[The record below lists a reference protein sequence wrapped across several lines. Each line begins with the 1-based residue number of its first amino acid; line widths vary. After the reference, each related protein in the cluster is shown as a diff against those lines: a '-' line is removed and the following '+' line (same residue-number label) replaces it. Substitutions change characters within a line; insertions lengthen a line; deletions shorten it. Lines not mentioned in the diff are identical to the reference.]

1 MYISIFDVLG
11 PVMIGP
17 SSSHTMGPKRAAEWF
32 KDKNPEANRF
42 DIYLYG
48 SLAFTGKG
56 HLTDKII
63 KETLKPIKTNI
74 IFDTK
79 FVCDKHPNTMDLIAY
94 KDDQKISQARV
105 YSVGGGVIEVEGQKR
120 AIVPDIYKL
129 NHMQDIKDY
138 CKENDKDLFDY
149 VVETEGEDIIEF
161 LREIWHTMYNSVKT
175 GIEKEGIIPGKLQL
189 PREAKMIYEN
199 TAEDQNPILK
209 RTRLLTSYA
218 HAVSENNASGD
229 IIVTAPTCG
238 ASGVLPAVLTYMYE
252 QYNIEEEKIIKALAI
267 AGVIGNLVKVNASI
281 SGAECGCQA
290 EIGTACS
297 MAAGA
302 AAYLMDLD
310 LEKIDNAAE
319 IAMEHHLGLT
329 CDPIYGYVQIPCIE
343 RNAVAALR
351 AVDAANMA
359 KITTGKRFIS
369 FDLVVDTMYETGK
382 DLNSH
387 YRETSKGGLAKKYCR
402 NKYITKQQDVIE
414 E

>member
-1 MYISIFDVLG
+1 MKTLRELYKIG
-11 PVMIGP
+11 NGP

-63 KETLKPIKTNI
+63 KETLNPIKTNI

-120 AIVPDIYKL
+120 VIVPDIYKL

-161 LREIWHTMYNSVKT
+161 LRAIWHTMYNSVKT

-252 QYNIEEEKIIKALAI
+252 QYNIKEEKIIKALAV
-267 AGVIGNLVKVNASI
+267 AGVIGNLVKTNASI

-302 AAYLMDLD
+302 TAYLMDLD

-359 KITTGKRFIS
+359 KIATGKRFIS

>member
-1 MYISIFDVLG
+1 M
-11 PVMIGP
+11 
-17 SSSHTMGPKRAAEWF
+17 
-32 KDKNPEANRF
+32 
-42 DIYLYG
+42 
-48 SLAFTGKG
+48 
-56 HLTDKII
+56 
-63 KETLKPIKTNI
+63 
-74 IFDTK
+74 
-79 FVCDKHPNTMDLIAY
+79 CDKHPNTMDLIAY

-161 LREIWHTMYNSVKT
+161 LRAIWHTMYNSVKT

-252 QYNIEEEKIIKALAI
+252 QYNIKEEKIIKALAV
-267 AGVIGNLVKVNASI
+267 AGVIGNLVKTNASI

-302 AAYLMDLD
+302 TAYLMNLD

-359 KITTGKRFIS
+359 KIATGKRFIS

>member
-1 MYISIFDVLG
+1 MKTLRELYKIG
-11 PVMIGP
+11 NGP

-63 KETLKPIKTNI
+63 KETLNPIKTNI

-105 YSVGGGVIEVEGQKR
+105 YSVGGGAIEVEGQKR

-129 NHMQDIKDY
+129 NHMQDIKEY
-138 CKENDKDLFDY
+138 CKEKDKDLVDY

-161 LREIWHTMYNSVKT
+161 LRKIWHTMYNSVKT

-267 AGVIGNLVKVNASI
+267 AGVIGNLVKANASI

>member
-1 MYISIFDVLG
+1 MKTLRELYKIG
-11 PVMIGP
+11 NGP

-63 KETLKPIKTNI
+63 KETLNPIKTNI

-105 YSVGGGVIEVEGQKR
+105 YSVGGGAIEVEGQKR

-129 NHMQDIKDY
+129 NHMQDIKEY
-138 CKENDKDLFDY
+138 CKEKDKDLVDY

-267 AGVIGNLVKVNASI
+267 AGVIGNLVKTNASI

-359 KITTGKRFIS
+359 KITTGTRFIS

>member
-1 MYISIFDVLG
+1 MKTLRELYKIG
-11 PVMIGP
+11 NGP

-63 KETLKPIKTNI
+63 KETLNPIKTNI

-105 YSVGGGVIEVEGQKR
+105 YSVGGGAIEVEGQKR

-129 NHMQDIKDY
+129 NHMQDIKEY
-138 CKENDKDLFDY
+138 CKEKDKDLVDY

-267 AGVIGNLVKVNASI
+267 AGVIGNLVKANASI

-302 AAYLMDLD
+302 TAYLMDLD